1 MRTQWMICHSLNGAS
16 SKYAT
21 AVQQGPTID
30 TVCRATLIGD
40 VSATR
45 TTVHPVQS
53 TTSPF
58 HFQACLTVT
67 NGSGGSLTTTTDL
80 MCSDGTGVGVV
91 VGRGVCSIPTLCPY
105 CRCMPPFTALVLLR
119 SLWTCCVPMQHMPSL
134 SSAEQGAFAQSRCA
148 HQG

>member
-1 MRTQWMICHSLNGAS
+1 MCNNPNPNLANRLNDFCIKKNHIKSSIIYSVCGVCCRSAMRTQWMICHSLNGAS

-91 VGRGVCSIPTLCPY
+91 VGRGVCSTTYP
-105 CRCMPPFTALVLLR
+105 MPLL
-119 SLWTCCVPMQHMPSL
+119 
-134 SSAEQGAFAQSRCA
+134 
-148 HQG
+148 